1 MKHSKFKL
9 AVLALSLATSMQFT
23 ACKSNKS
30 DADILESFNKEVQ
43 KDNKMTGIS
52 ATIANGVLTLNGQ
65 CADEDCRKHAED
77 EAKEVDG
84 VKSVINNIMIMSAS
98 TPMAPEVSG
107 DAALQTGVRDATK
120 DFPGV
125 TASVVNG
132 EITLTGELQRDR
144 LATLMQSL
152 NGLNAKKIN
161 NNLTIK

>member
-9 AVLALSLATSMQFT
+9 AVLALSLAASMQFT
-23 ACKSNKS
+23 SCSGGKS
-30 DADILESFNKEVQ
+30 DADILDNFNKEVQ

-52 ATIANGVLTLNGQ
+52 ATVTDGVLTLNGQ

-77 EAKEVDG
+77 EAKEVKG
-84 VKSVINNIMIMSAS
+84 VKSVVNNITLASA
-98 TPMAPEVSG
+98 TMPTAPEVSG
-107 DAALQTGVRDATK
+107 DATLETGVRDATK

-125 TASVVNG
+125 SASVVNG
-132 EITLTGELQRDR
+132 EITLTGEIQRDR